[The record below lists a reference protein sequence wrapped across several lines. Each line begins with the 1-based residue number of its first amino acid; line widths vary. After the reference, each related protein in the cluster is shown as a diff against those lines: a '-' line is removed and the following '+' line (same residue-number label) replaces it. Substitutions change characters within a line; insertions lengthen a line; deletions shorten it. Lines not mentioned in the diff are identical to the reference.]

1 MEVLENNNIEKD
13 DKFDYNMYFIDYN
26 GNPIYAK
33 KHEIKEYDQA
43 LEELALNIINSN
55 KNLHSFYMKA
65 KEEKW
70 FSYTSSPIWFLVYC
84 GYALVEG
91 NRSYS
96 KDKTVISYDSL
107 TTPKTVKE
115 QIKKYTITD
124 KSVKLDDFAIAQFD
138 YNIFNE
144 QLLIRHMNWHAMI
157 LDEQRDGLLVQNIT
171 QRSDFHKDLR
181 VETPV
186 VKEPET
192 GGRQEEHDER
202 D

>member
-1 MEVLENNNIEKD
+1 MDIRYYCEHVAFYKLFSHDPVKVISKILTEKEDFIYNYFLHEYDSHQEAFPYQEKD
-13 DKFDYNMYFIDYN
+13 FKV
-26 GNPIYAK
+26 
-33 KHEIKEYDQA
+33 EIKEYDQA

-138 YNIFNE
+138 YNIFAHLSSE
-144 QLLIRHMNWHAMI
+144 FRLSV
-157 LDEQRDGLLVQNIT
+157 GT
-171 QRSDFHKDLR
+171 QTCF
-181 VETPV
+181 
-186 VKEPET
+186 
-192 GGRQEEHDER
+192 
-202 D
+202 